1 MCVGVPPPQVRQQK
15 REVELALKLAELC
28 SSYIGALADGTLDAW
43 TSKMRAEA
51 KDLASVSF
59 GDCLLFVV
67 AELYTVTPPHPR
79 GPPVPR
85 PHTPALPA
93 DPLTAPP
100 PQTPPLCNC
109 MRRGCSASRGRS
121 SSDDRTLT
129 LT

>member
-67 AELYTVTPPHPR
+67 AELYPCRAQVL
-79 GPPVPR
+79 PVLE
-85 PHTPALPA
+85 TKKKS
-93 DPLTAPP
+93 
-100 PQTPPLCNC
+100 C
-109 MRRGCSASRGRS
+109 CSA
-121 SSDDRTLT
+121 
-129 LT
+129 